1 MVFFNSFNIKNKT
14 EGVASTLCSSEV
26 FYVFVNLTNKQH
38 WFSITRAQAEQG
50 TGDLQEVLPPW
61 LSAYKYKISNTNTI
75 SIKRKYNELGVSSE
89 FGRSDQ
95 FGGDA
100 NVPKSSFLT
109 IVHPTFFHF
118 LSHSVFF
125 RLHCNA
131 LTSLICSSEI

>member
-1 MVFFNSFNIKNKT
+1 M
-14 EGVASTLCSSEV
+14 
-26 FYVFVNLTNKQH
+26 NLTNKQH

-95 FGGDA
+95 FGGEA
-100 NVPKSSFLT
+100 NVPKSSF
-109 IVHPTFFHF
+109 
-118 LSHSVFF
+118 SYY
-125 RLHCNA
+125 C
-131 LTSLICSSEI
+131 TSYLLPFSFTQCVLQITL